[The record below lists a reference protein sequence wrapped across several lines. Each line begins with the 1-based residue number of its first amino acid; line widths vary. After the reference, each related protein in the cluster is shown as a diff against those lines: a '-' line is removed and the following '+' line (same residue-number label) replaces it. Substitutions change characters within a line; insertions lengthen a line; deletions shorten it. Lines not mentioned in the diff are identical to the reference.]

1 MNLRARAQSDDALA
15 LDLASPRLSVE
26 RPVVR
31 YDKQGERS
39 DAERVAAA
47 MTRFTKDVGRDA
59 ALHFE
64 SCIHCGHCAD
74 ACHFFITT
82 GDARYTPI
90 WKLEPFRRV
99 YRRDSGPFAWLYR
112 LLGRGDAVTADD
124 LAQWQELIYDA
135 CTMCGRCTLACPM
148 DIDIASLVGLARR
161 AMFEAGLV
169 PHELWAVAERAER
182 EGSPLGAT
190 PKVLKERL
198 EWLADE
204 HEVAMRVDEPS
215 ADVLVTFSS
224 IEIMKYPQ
232 SLVATAKIL
241 NHLGDAWSVSTQG
254 YEATNFG
261 MLSGNAEW
269 QRHSTMKLVD
279 AAIACGAKTV
289 VLPECGH
296 AYTAMRWQGANWLGR
311 PLPFR
316 VLHVSEF
323 LAENIANGRIRVRR
337 VGGSVTF
344 HDPCQVSRRGGATQ
358 SPRVVLE
365 ALGVDLRETADS
377 GALNF
382 CCGGGGGVIANH
394 RADALRHKAFEIK
407 MRQIDATGA
416 KRPLTSCANC
426 RQTFDDGKAHFQ
438 WDKTMGS
445 LLELVA
451 DNLADEPGR
460 GTPAAARATTR
471 PAA

>member
-1 MNLRARAQSDDALA
+1 MSAVDVAHP
-15 LDLASPRLSVE
+15 LDVASPRLSVE
-26 RPVVR
+26 KPVVR
-31 YDKQGERS
+31 YDKQGDRS
-39 DAERVAAA
+39 DAERLAAA
-47 MTRFTKDVGRDA
+47 TSRFVKDFGRNA
-59 ALHFE
+59 SLYLE

-74 ACHFFITT
+74 ACHFFIATE
-82 GDARYTPI
+82 DPRYTPI
-90 WKLEPFRRV
+90 FKLQPFKRAYDRE
-99 YRRDSGPFAWLYR
+99 SGPFAWLYR
-112 LLGRGDAVTADD
+112 TLNLKSTVSVEA
-124 LAQWQELIYDA
+124 LEEWQELIYDA

-148 DIDIASLVGLARR
+148 GIDIASLVGLARR
-161 AMFEAGLV
+161 GMFEAGLV

-190 PKVLKERL
+190 PKVLADRL

-204 HEVAMRVDEPS
+204 YDVTMHVDEPR

-232 SLVATAKIL
+232 SLAATARIL
-241 NHLGDAWSVSTQG
+241 HQAGHSWTISTHG

-269 QRHSTMKLVD
+269 QRHMTMKLID
-279 AAIACGAKTV
+279 AAIACNAKTV

-296 AYTAMRWQGANWLGR
+296 AYTALRWQGANWLGR

-316 VLHVSEF
+316 VVHISEF
-323 LAENIANGRIRVRR
+323 LAENLADGRIRVRSTE
-337 VGGSVTF
+337 GKSVTF
-344 HDPCQVSRRGGATQ
+344 HDPCQVSRRGGATAA
-358 SPRVVLE
+358 PRAVLA

-377 GALNF
+377 GSLNH

-394 RADALRHKAFEIK
+394 RADELRHKAFEIK

-416 KRPLTSCANC
+416 EMPVTSCANC
-426 RQTFDDGKAHFQ
+426 RQTFDDGQAHFG
-438 WDKTMGS
+438 WDKRMAS

-451 DNLADEPGR
+451 DNLAQTS
-460 GTPAAARATTR
+460 GTAGAT
-471 PAA
+471 